1 MRLAA
6 RPTIYEINTA
16 VWLGDL
22 SRRLGRPIDLGEV
35 PADDLDLLAALRVD
49 AVWLMGVWQR
59 SPAGLAIA
67 QRNPELQSSFRATL
81 PDLHADDVIGSP
93 YCVRGYE
100 LEPRFGAPEALAT
113 ARAALCT
120 RGVGLILDY
129 VPNHVAPDHRWTIDH
144 AEYFIRGTAAELESD
159 PASFLET
166 AAGVLANGKDPYFAP
181 WPDVV
186 QLNAFSPGLRA
197 GVIDTL
203 VSVGEQCD
211 GLRCDMA
218 MLMTNEVFARTW
230 GERAGTPPADDYWPA
245 IIAAV
250 RKTHPDLVFIAEAY
264 WDMEWTLQRQG
275 FDFCYDK
282 RLYDRLVS
290 ESAQSVRGHLQA
302 ADDYQ
307 ERLVRFIENHDEPRA
322 ADTFTPQKERAA
334 AVVMSTLEGA
344 RLYHAGQLE
353 GLHTH
358 IPVFLARGPQ
368 EPEDQELRAFYDTL
382 LGAVADSDLRHG
394 EWRLCECAG
403 WPDNRSAEQ
412 WLAWCWRTNG
422 QRHIVVVNLAAQDAR
437 ARVRLPWSDLA
448 GRTWQLH
455 DALNGDAFERDGGEL
470 QDSGLYVGMGPWEP
484 CFLALA
490 A

>member
-1 MRLAA
+1 
-6 RPTIYEINTA
+6 
-16 VWLGDL
+16 
-22 SRRLGRPIDLGEV
+22 
-35 PADDLDLLAALRVD
+35 
-49 AVWLMGVWQR
+49 
-59 SPAGLAIA
+59 
-67 QRNPELQSSFRATL
+67 
-81 PDLHADDVIGSP
+81 
-93 YCVRGYE
+93 
-100 LEPRFGAPEALAT
+100 
-113 ARAALCT
+113 
-120 RGVGLILDY
+120 
-129 VPNHVAPDHRWTIDH
+129 
-144 AEYFIRGTAAELESD
+144 
-159 PASFLET
+159 
-166 AAGVLANGKDPYFAP
+166 
-181 WPDVV
+181 
-186 QLNAFSPGLRA
+186 
-197 GVIDTL
+197 
-203 VSVGEQCD
+203 
-211 GLRCDMA
+211 

-322 ADTFTPQKERAA
+322 ADTFTPEMHRAA

-394 EWRLCECAG
+394 EWQLCECAG

-412 WLAWCWRTNG
+412 LLAWCWRTNG
-422 QRHIVVVNLAAQDAR
+422 QRHIVVVNLAAQDAQ

-448 GRTWQLH
+448 GRTWQIH

-470 QDSGLYVGMGPWEP
+470 QDSGLYVGMAPWEP
-484 CFLALA
+484 YFLALA